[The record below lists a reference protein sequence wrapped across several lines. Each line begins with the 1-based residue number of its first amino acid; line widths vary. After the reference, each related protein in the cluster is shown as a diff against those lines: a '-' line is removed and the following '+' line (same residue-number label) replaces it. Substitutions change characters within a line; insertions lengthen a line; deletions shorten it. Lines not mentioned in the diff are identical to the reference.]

1 MWDYAKLIVLAAVA
15 LLAAIAAN
23 YAHDLPYMVNAV
35 EVAIAAAITFI
46 YVLRPVGEETPK
58 TPNEYQDGVIRAGV
72 IATAFWG
79 VVGFL
84 VGVVIAFQLA
94 FPSLN
99 LGNVTEGALGPLR

>member
-46 YVLRPVGEETPK
+46 YVLRHVGEETPK
-58 TPNEYQDGVIRAGV
+58 TPNEYQDGVIRSDISCARYEAG
-72 IATAFWG
+72 
-79 VVGFL
+79 
-84 VGVVIAFQLA
+84 
-94 FPSLN
+94 
-99 LGNVTEGALGPLR
+99 